1 MTVVGAVPML
11 KWLVNS
17 SATQVKVSK
26 LEVESENFKVA
37 NYDNMPWLV

>member
-1 MTVVGAVPML
+1 MRLGEQSVTAVGAVPML

-26 LEVESENFKVA
+26 LEVESR
-37 NYDNMPWLV
+37 